1 MHSLQ
6 TSLPSDNLNAM
17 RNNEIDLIEYI
28 NKLEKS
34 FHKIEDLVLAFVPEE
49 GRFVRLRR
57 EARELVEKYPH
68 PEDRPD
74 LFGLLVGVKD
84 IFHVDGFLTRG
95 GSNVPA
101 KILQG
106 NEARC
111 VTQLKEAGALVMGKT
126 VTTEFA
132 YFAPGATRNPH
143 NLEHTPGG
151 SSSGSAAAVAAKLV
165 PMAFGTQTIGSIT
178 RPASY
183 CGVIGFKPSYERISR
198 AGVIPLSHS
207 LDHIGFFTNELALAE
222 KIARQ
227 LVENWQTAQAT
238 IEKPVIGTIEGA
250 YWDKAWPEM
259 QAHFRETVSLLK
271 SAGYTIKAVSAMPDF
286 DAIVERHGL
295 IVAAEAAQTHEKWFA
310 QYRENYHFKTA
321 ELIESGQAIATDALN
336 TALEG
341 RKSLREAL
349 TRLMEEH
356 GIDIWLSPSAPG
368 PAPKGMLS
376 TGDPIM
382 NLPLTHSGLPTLGIP
397 SGKNAQGLPL
407 GLQIAAPWYEDEKL
421 FDYGQGILNV
431 LQEITL

>member
-6 TSLPSDNLNAM
+6 TSLPSNTLNAM

-28 NKLEKS
+28 NKLESS

-49 GRFVRLRR
+49 GRFVRLHR

-84 IFHVDGFLTRG
+84 IFHVDGFPTRG

-143 NLEHTPGG
+143 NLKHTPGG
-151 SSSGSAAAVAAKLV
+151 SSSGSAAAVAANLV

-198 AGVIPLSHS
+198 AGVI
-207 LDHIGFFTNELALAE
+207 
-222 KIARQ
+222 R
-227 LVENWQTAQAT
+227 
-238 IEKPVIGTIEGA
+238 
-250 YWDKAWPEM
+250 
-259 QAHFRETVSLLK
+259 FRT
-271 SAGYTIKAVSAMPDF
+271 P
-286 DAIVERHGL
+286 
-295 IVAAEAAQTHEKWFA
+295 
-310 QYRENYHFKTA
+310 
-321 ELIESGQAIATDALN
+321 
-336 TALEG
+336 
-341 RKSLREAL
+341 
-349 TRLMEEH
+349 
-356 GIDIWLSPSAPG
+356 
-368 PAPKGMLS
+368 
-376 TGDPIM
+376 
-382 NLPLTHSGLPTLGIP
+382 
-397 SGKNAQGLPL
+397 
-407 GLQIAAPWYEDEKL
+407 
-421 FDYGQGILNV
+421 
-431 LQEITL
+431 